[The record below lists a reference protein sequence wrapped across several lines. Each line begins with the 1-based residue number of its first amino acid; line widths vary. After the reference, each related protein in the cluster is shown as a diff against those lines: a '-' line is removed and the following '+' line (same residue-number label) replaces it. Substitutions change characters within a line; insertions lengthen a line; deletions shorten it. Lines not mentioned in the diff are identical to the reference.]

1 MFSIDSFFIFG
12 AKYLY
17 LVMLVIAGL
26 SFFRLEREKQKDLV
40 ILAII
45 SFPLIFL
52 AAKIG
57 AYVYFDPRPFVVG
70 HFTPLVAHEPDNGFP
85 SDHALLLSSVTMLFV
100 FYQRRIS
107 CVLLTLTAIV
117 ACSRVYVGI
126 HHFVDVLAS
135 VLMAVTIVAL
145 VQYVLVHF
153 KLYSRI
159 QQI

>member
-1 MFSIDSFFIFG
+1 
-12 AKYLY
+12 
-17 LVMLVIAGL
+17 MLVIAGL

-159 QQI
+159 RQV